1 MDGIHSF
8 VVKSCADTFSEV
20 LSTVF
25 VRSYSCGKIPEAWRL
40 AQISPIFKKGSRS
53 VLSNYRPISLTSVP
67 CKLMERM
74 IRDVM
79 MDHLY
84 GNNVIAT
91 EQHGFV
97 LKKSVVTNLLETVDQ
112 ISDGID
118 KGFHVLVVFLD
129 FAKAF
134 DRVCHVSFKAKLI
147 ACGFCA
153 GVVDWVSD
161 FLSGSGLLS
170 DSTKQTEW
178 TCRVEF
184 LKVAFSDLFCSSFIS
199 MTCPR

>member
-1 MDGIHSF
+1 
-8 VVKSCADTFSEV
+8 
-20 LSTVF
+20 
-25 VRSYSCGKIPEAWRL
+25 
-40 AQISPIFKKGSRS
+40 
-53 VLSNYRPISLTSVP
+53 
-67 CKLMERM
+67 
-74 IRDVM
+74 M

-112 ISDGID
+112 ISDGMD

-134 DRVCHVSFKAKLI
+134 DRVCHVSLKAKLI

-161 FLSGSGLLS
+161 FLSGRRQRVVIGQHKADWVDVSSGVP
-170 DSTKQTEW
+170 Q
-178 TCRVEF
+178 
-184 LKVAFSDLFCSSFIS
+184 VADPFCSSYIS
-199 MTCPR
+199 TTCPR

>member
-1 MDGIHSF
+1 MDGIHPF

-25 VRSYSCGKIPEAWRL
+25 ARSFSCGKIPEACRL

-53 VLSNYRPISLTSVP
+53 VPSNYRPISLTSVP

-97 LKKSVVTNLLETVDQ
+97 LKKSVVTNLLETVDL
-112 ISDGID
+112 ISDCMD

-134 DRVCHVSFKAKLI
+134 DRVCHVSLKAKLI

-161 FLSGSGLLS
+161 FCQVGGSGS
-170 DSTKQTEW
+170 
-178 TCRVEF
+178 
-184 LKVAFSDLFCSSFIS
+184 
-199 MTCPR
+199 